1 MGTSVTTASKKRT
14 PRRRKGATGT
24 RRRQSTRVSAQQR
37 STEDALLREYA
48 LTRSPAVRD
57 QLTERFMPLARSLAM
72 RYRGGTEPLED
83 LVQVACFG
91 LVKAI
96 DGYDPKREKP
106 FTAYAV
112 PTMLGELR
120 RHFRDNVWSVHLPR
134 SLQERT
140 IAVENEAAKLT
151 EELGRHPTPAQV
163 ATRLEL
169 SEAEVTDA
177 MRADQARRTVSLDV
191 PRRRDGEDSAPLVE
205 SVADRELGYDRV
217 EAEAAACACAG
228 LDDREWQVLRMRFEE
243 GLNQYEIGNRLG
255 VSQMQISRVM
265 RRALRKLLEAVQG
278 GESRPAAV

>member
-1 MGTSVTTASKKRT
+1 MGTTGNHNSAAAG
-14 PRRRKGATGT
+14 RRKRQTRSKRA
-24 RRRQSTRVSAQQR
+24 RRRQSERVSAEQR
-37 STEDALLREYA
+37 LTEDALLREYA

-96 DGYDPKREKP
+96 DGYDPTRGKP

-140 IAVENEAAKLT
+140 IAVENESAKLT
-151 EELGRHPTPAQV
+151 EELGRHPSPDQV
-163 ATRLEL
+163 ADRLHL
-169 SEAEVTDA
+169 SEEEVTEA
-177 MRADQARRTVSLDV
+177 LRADQARRTVSLDV

-205 SVADRELGYDRV
+205 SVADAELGYDRV
-217 EAEAAACACAG
+217 EAETAATACAG
-228 LDDREWQVLRMRFEE
+228 LDEREWQVLRMRFEE

-265 RRALRKLLEAVQG
+265 RRALRKLLDAVRG
-278 GESRPAAV
+278 GEPAAAA